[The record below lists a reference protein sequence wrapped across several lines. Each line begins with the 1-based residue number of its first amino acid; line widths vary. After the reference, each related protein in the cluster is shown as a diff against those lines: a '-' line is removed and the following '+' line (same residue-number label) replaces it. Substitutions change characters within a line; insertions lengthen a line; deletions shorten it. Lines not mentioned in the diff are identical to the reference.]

1 MKKIIFTHHVK
12 AIALSVMLFIS
23 PTMMQAQ
30 KVVGYLASWNN
41 FPNIIYNI
49 DLTKL
54 TNINI
59 AFANPDYSGVL
70 GGIDPGSI
78 ATVVNAAHAKNVK
91 VAMSIGGANASGA
104 VYNAL
109 LNNTNSMNNF
119 VNNLVQYAVNNN
131 LDGIDVDIEGNILD
145 GNSVNSTQY
154 QNFIASLGSAL
165 HARNKIMTA
174 ALGTWFA
181 NQVTNY
187 AAAQFDWIS
196 VMSYDAYGTWTGP
209 GPHSPYSLAVNDFNY
224 WHSTKGVPASKL
236 MVGMP
241 FYGYSWGSYG
251 TNSLTFSTIVN
262 TYPGAE
268 NSDQIGSS
276 PNMIS
281 YNGIPTI
288 KQKTTFAIQNAGGVM
303 IWELSQ
309 DATGS
314 KSLLLAI
321 DQVIHSSS
329 NIVGVTNLGGA
340 YFLQNRYS
348 GLSMDV
354 QAWSTADGGNI
365 EQWSYSGGTNQ
376 QFNFSHLG
384 NGVYEITAVNGGKAL
399 DVAGASTADGANV
412 QQWGYGGG
420 SNQQFIVTSTG
431 DGYYKLISKNSN
443 KIVEVAGFS
452 TVPGGNVQQWSDVGQ
467 QTGQW
472 KLTPVVSGFSTTIQ
486 AENYNNMAGVQTE
499 STTDAGGGLDVGWI
513 DAGDW
518 MEYNSINFP
527 TSGTYT
533 VQYRVASPNGGKLSM
548 DLNAGS
554 IQLGAANI
562 PATGGWQNWTT
573 ITQTITVNAGTY
585 NLGIY
590 AQTGGWN
597 INWFT
602 ITKQGSARMAQT
614 SSLTNADEAAFELHP
629 NPVFNE
635 LFLNIPAGF
644 IDGSV
649 KIINIQGIEMFNSN
663 TVSDKVDVS
672 NLGAGL
678 YSIVLM
684 KDDKMISKRFIK
696 Q

>member
-1 MKKIIFTHHVK
+1 MKKFRLTILLT
-12 AIALSVMLFIS
+12 ALFIGGQ
-23 PTMMQAQ
+23 THAQ
-30 KVVGYLASWNN
+30 NWQLVWSDEFTSGISSDWVFETGGGGWGNNELEYYLPQNASVQNGQLR
-41 FPNIIYNI
+41 ITAKHESY
-49 DLTKL
+49 
-54 TNINI
+54 
-59 AFANPDYSGVL
+59 
-70 GGIDPGSI
+70 GGSNYTSVRMKTQGKKSWTYGKIEASI
-78 ATVVNAAHAKNVK
+78 ATPSFQGAWPAFWMLGDNISSLGWPGCGEIDIMEHVNTGGQVNGTVHWKDQNGNQADFGSATTVNNITAFHLYSIEWTTTYIRWFVDGVK
-91 VAMSIGGANASGA
+91 YNEIDITNNIGSTEEFHRNFFILLNFAIGGNWPGFSIDNNAFPSTMLVDYVR
-104 VYNAL
+104 VY
-109 LNNTNSMNNF
+109 
-119 VNNLVQYAVNNN
+119 
-131 LDGIDVDIEGNILD
+131 
-145 GNSVNSTQY
+145 
-154 QNFIASLGSAL
+154 
-165 HARNKIMTA
+165 
-174 ALGTWFA
+174 
-181 NQVTNY
+181 
-187 AAAQFDWIS
+187 
-196 VMSYDAYGTWTGP
+196 
-209 GPHSPYSLAVNDFNY
+209 
-224 WHSTKGVPASKL
+224 
-236 MVGMP
+236 
-241 FYGYSWGSYG
+241 
-251 TNSLTFSTIVN
+251 
-262 TYPGAE
+262 
-268 NSDQIGSS
+268 
-276 PNMIS
+276 
-281 YNGIPTI
+281 
-288 KQKTTFAIQNAGGVM
+288 
-303 IWELSQ
+303 Q
-309 DATGS
+309 DAGTS
-314 KSLLLAI
+314 
-321 DQVIHSSS
+321 
-329 NIVGVTNLGGA
+329 IVGVTNLGGAA

-376 QFNFSHLG
+376 QFYFTHLG

-399 DVAGASTADGANV
+399 DVANASIADGANI

-420 SNQQFIVTSTG
+420 TNQQFIVSSTG

-443 KIVEVAGFS
+443 KLVEVAGFS

-472 KLTPVVSGFSTTIQ
+472 KLTPVTPAFSKTIQ
-486 AENYNNMAGVQTE
+486 AENYSNMAGVQTE

-554 IQLGAANI
+554 IQLGAVNI

-573 ITQTITVNAGTY
+573 VSQTVNVNAGTY

-678 YSIVLM
+678 YSIVLI